1 MGAADLSGLHGAPF
15 LVSPVE
21 RMSQDARMAR
31 NEGRMHQVGMTMPLW
46 TLSFFAL
53 DLLAVA
59 LLPMIHDRFW
69 SRNRNK
75 AMLSAALGLPVAAL
89 LIRSGNL
96 SPLLHEVNEYVSFM
110 LLLTSLFIIS
120 GGIYVHAD
128 SVGTPTSN
136 TVWLAIGALL
146 ANVFGTMGAAVILIR
161 PFLRMNVNRQHASH
175 LPVFF
180 IFLVCNIGGCLTP
193 LGDPPLFMGHLR
205 GVPFFWTF
213 TLLPEW
219 LLMTGAVLCVF
230 WFVDRYYWLKEC
242 AQLPA
247 GKTNAESSQLTIKGW
262 SNAAFI
268 LGVVLS
274 VAYLNS
280 PAREIVLVVMTVL
293 SLLFTAKGIRSLNQF
308 HYGPIIEVAIIF
320 AGIFVTMV
328 PALLIL
334 KARGGH
340 IGIRE
345 PWQYFWATGIVSSF
359 LDNTPSYLSFL
370 SLAQSMPAQGPAT
383 VIGVDAPILRAIS
396 CGAVFMGALTY
407 IGNGPNFIVKAIC
420 EHHKV
425 RTPTFLGYMMWSVV
439 VLFPLFI
446 VLSLLFYR

>member
-1 MGAADLSGLHGAPF
+1 
-15 LVSPVE
+15 
-21 RMSQDARMAR
+21 
-31 NEGRMHQVGMTMPLW
+31 MPLW
-46 TLSFFAL
+46 TLSFFGL
-53 DLLAVA
+53 NLLAVA

-69 SRNRNK
+69 SINRNK
-75 AMLSAALGLPVAAL
+75 ALLSALFALPVAVL
-89 LIRSGNL
+89 LMLSGNVGAL
-96 SPLLHEVNEYVSFM
+96 RHEVMEYISFIV
-110 LLLTSLFIIS
+110 LLASLFIIS
-120 GGIYVHAD
+120 GGIYVHRG
-128 SVGTPTSN
+128 SCGTPMAN

-161 PFLRMNVNRQHASH
+161 PFLRMNANRQYASH

-193 LGDPPLFMGHLR
+193 LGDPPLFMGYLR

-219 LLMTGAVLCVF
+219 LLMTGALLCVF
-230 WFVDRYYWLKEC
+230 WFVDRHCWRKEC
-242 AQLPA
+242 DRSPGRQ
-247 GKTNAESSQLTIKGW
+247 TIAEDCKATTKGW
-262 SNAAFI
+262 PNVVFI

-274 VAYLNS
+274 VAYLDS
-280 PAREIVLVVMTVL
+280 PVREIVLVGITML
-293 SLLFTAKGIRSLNQF
+293 SLLCTRKGIRELNEF

-334 KARGGH
+334 KARGGQ
-340 IGIRE
+340 IGITE
-345 PWQYFWATGIVSSF
+345 PWQYFWATGIISSV

-383 VIGVDAPILRAIS
+383 IIGIQASILRAIS

-425 RTPTFLGYMMWSVV
+425 KTPTFLGYMAWSGA
-439 VLFPLFI
+439 VLLPLFI
-446 VLSLLFYR
+446 VMSLIFYW

>member
-1 MGAADLSGLHGAPF
+1 
-15 LVSPVE
+15 
-21 RMSQDARMAR
+21 
-31 NEGRMHQVGMTMPLW
+31 MPLW
-46 TLSFFAL
+46 SLSFFGL
-53 DLLAVA
+53 NLLAVA
-59 LLPMIHDRFW
+59 LLPMIHGRFW
-69 SRNRNK
+69 SHNTNK
-75 AMLSAALGLPVAAL
+75 ALLSTLFALPVAVL
-89 LIRSGNL
+89 LILSGNSSAL
-96 SPLLHEVNEYVSFM
+96 RHEMAEYISFIVLLA
-110 LLLTSLFIIS
+110 SLFIIS
-120 GGIYVHAD
+120 GGIYVNRNSSGSA
-128 SVGTPTSN
+128 TAN
-136 TVWLAIGALL
+136 TIWLAIGAIL

-161 PFLRMNVNRQHASH
+161 PFLRMNANRQYASH

-219 LLMTGAVLCVF
+219 LFMTGSVLCVF
-230 WFVDRYYWLKEC
+230 WFVDRHYWRKEY
-242 AQLPA
+242 ARSSGSQ
-247 GKTNAESSQLTIKGW
+247 TMAESCKPTMRGW
-262 SNAAFI
+262 PNVIFI
-268 LGVVLS
+268 IGAVLS
-274 VAYLNS
+274 VGYLVS
-280 PAREIVLVVMTVL
+280 PFREVALVVMTAL
-293 SLLFTAKGIRSLNQF
+293 SLTFTEKEVRRLNEF

-334 KARGGH
+334 KARGGQL
-340 IGIRE
+340 GITQ
-345 PWQYFWATGIVSSF
+345 PWEYFWATGVISSF

-370 SLAQSMPAQGPAT
+370 SLAQSLSAQGPAT
-383 VIGVDAPILRAIS
+383 VIGIPVMVLRAIS

-425 RTPTFLGYMMWSVV
+425 KTPTFLGYMAWSGA
-439 VLFPLFI
+439 VLLPLFI